1 MKVFIGNDNN
11 AVEMKNLVRKQL
23 QEMGHEVVDL
33 GVHATD
39 DGKYYPNV
47 AQELCEAIIAEN
59 YQARGILICGTGIGM
74 AITANKFPGIYAA
87 VGHDIYSTE
96 RSILSNNC
104 NVLCMGALVIGPQ
117 AALAYAKR
125 WMELEFVDSPSSA
138 KIDVMRNIDKAN
150 RKA

>member
-11 AVEMKNLVRKQL
+11 AVDMKNLISKQL
-23 QEMGHEVVDL
+23 KDMGHEVVNIGID
-33 GVHATD
+33 AAD
-39 DGKYYPNV
+39 DGTYYPNV
-47 AQELCEAIIAEN
+47 AKTLCEAMIAEN

-117 AALAYAKR
+117 LALAHAKR

-138 KIDVMRNIDKAN
+138 KIEVMHDIDKAN
-150 RKA
+150 MK